1 MAVEDGPAG
10 FYGIQIGGR
19 CITAPAVL
27 IWANTGRKP
36 VRLNTQTNWCLAG
49 GILVFAV
56 FAWMFTVC
64 FAEEQQAEKTSGNI
78 KCYVCHPDLK
88 TEELTTSHLDMDVTC
103 DECHGLSTEHMH
115 DEMLMTQPDLLFGRA
130 EVNKMCSNPSC
141 HKPGGERSVYGL
153 ADHINPVAVEDFL
166 KKWHGRIRPNGRS
179 VTHDSVCTDCHG
191 THNITKPINPSE
203 DEQAAKWIAAFNGR
217 NLAGWQLSGSA
228 SWTVKR
234 GQIIAKPGANGK
246 GGVLWNKTEYE
257 DYLMAMTFQATWPI
271 HAGIWLRGTGSKQGS
286 EQEGRIEI
294 FDSQNPLAFTGSVWV
309 RGKGLALV
317 NLREDLVDRKG
328 WNTLSVRV
336 EGDRIQVWLNGEE
349 IGVVR
354 ASGPAK
360 GKIGLYIEG
369 RNASK
374 SSELSVREVL
384 IQKLH
389 KAEQKVP
396 ILTDN

>member
-1 MAVEDGPAG
+1 M
-10 FYGIQIGGR
+10 
-19 CITAPAVL
+19 
-27 IWANTGRKP
+27 
-36 VRLNTQTNWCLAG
+36 RLNNRTNWYLAG
-49 GILVFAV
+49 GILILAAFACL
-56 FAWMFTVC
+56 FTVC
-64 FAEEQQAEKTSGNI
+64 FAEEPRAEQTDGNS

-130 EVNKMCSNPSC
+130 EVNQMCSNPSC

-153 ADHINPVAVEDFL
+153 ADHTNPEVVEEFL
-166 KKWHGRIRPNGRS
+166 EKWRGRMRPNGRA

-203 DEQAAKWIAAFNGR
+203 DEQAVEWIAGFNGSD
-217 NLAGWQLSGSA
+217 LAGWQPSGSA

-234 GQIIAKPGANGK
+234 GRIIARPGANGK
-246 GGVLWNKTEYE
+246 GGVLWTKAEYE
-257 DYLMAMTFQATWPI
+257 DYLLAVTFQATWPI
-271 HAGIWLRGTGSKQGS
+271 HAGIWLRGGDSKLS
-286 EQEGRIEI
+286 PRIEI
-294 FDSQNPLAFTGSVWV
+294 FEKPKPMAFTGSVSV
-309 RGKGLALV
+309 QGKGLALV
-317 NLREDLVDRKG
+317 NLRKDLVDGEG

-354 ASGPAK
+354 VTGPAK

-369 RNASK
+369 QPTSK
-374 SSELSVREVL
+374 SAELQIREVQ
-384 IQKLH
+384 IQKLR
-389 KAEQKVP
+389 KAE
-396 ILTDN
+396 